1 MTNQRT
7 CRVVNAGTEGGTM
20 LSFLNVGV
28 DVDVGIGKGCE
39 KKKRC
44 KKGKSRIKNQI
55 QLRSDSPGV
64 VCCLIP
70 RLFA

>member
-1 MTNQRT
+1 
-7 CRVVNAGTEGGTM
+7 M
-20 LSFLNVGV
+20 LSFLSVGL